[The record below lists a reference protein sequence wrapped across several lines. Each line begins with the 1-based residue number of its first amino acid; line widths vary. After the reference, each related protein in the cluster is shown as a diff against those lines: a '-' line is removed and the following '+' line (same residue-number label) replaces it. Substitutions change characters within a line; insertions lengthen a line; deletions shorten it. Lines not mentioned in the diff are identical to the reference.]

1 MVAYSFKSRFVIPI
15 LVGLGDITPGD
26 GVFNVRGFQISTFCR
41 KNLPLPKRQTIR
53 ANGKRRHARPGEA
66 IQLYTGMRTKQC
78 RKIGESKCESVH
90 KIEMDISWHALY
102 IEVDGRAVKGGGIHD
117 FARQDGFANGEDM
130 LQFWQEEH
138 RGVSHF
144 DGSLIKW

>member
-26 GVFNVRGFQISTFCR
+26 GVLNVRGFQISTFCR

-66 IQLYTGMRTKQC
+66 IQLYTAMRTKQC
-78 RKIGESKCESVH
+78 RKIGDAKCESVH
-90 KIEMDISWHALY
+90 KIEMEITECSLY
-102 IEVDGRAVKGGGIHD
+102 IEIDGRTLKSIHD
-117 FARQDGFANGEDM
+117 FARQDGFEHGEDM